1 MKHSLLRKSFARG
14 FTLMEVLIAMA
25 IFAVIGVMAMT
36 GYSQLARQSENL
48 ELSMQR
54 IRAVQLTMTRFSQDF
69 GELEPRPVRDALGS
83 NFEPAIFADNR
94 GQSIVQFTRAG
105 WSNPAAIARST
116 LQRAAYRLENNKLY
130 RDHWTVLDRTLA
142 TQPIKVELLDKV
154 IGLKLRYMDRN
165 REWSEQWP
173 AAAMSI
179 NSAQGANDS
188 ERPIAIEVTLELEDW
203 GKLVRLIEVPG

>member
-1 MKHSLLRKSFARG
+1 MKHAPLCSSSARG

-69 GELEPRPVRDALGS
+69 AELEPRPVRDALGS
-83 NFEPAIFADNR
+83 NFEPAVFADNR
-94 GQSIVQFTRAG
+94 GQNIVQFTRAG

-116 LQRAAYRLENNKLY
+116 LQRAAYRLEDGKLY
-130 RDHWTVLDRTLA
+130 RDHWNVLDRTLA
-142 TQPIKVELLDKV
+142 TQPIKAELLDKV
-154 IGLKLRYMDRN
+154 IALKLRYLDRN
-165 REWSEQWP
+165 RAWSEQWP
-173 AAAMSI
+173 TNAMST